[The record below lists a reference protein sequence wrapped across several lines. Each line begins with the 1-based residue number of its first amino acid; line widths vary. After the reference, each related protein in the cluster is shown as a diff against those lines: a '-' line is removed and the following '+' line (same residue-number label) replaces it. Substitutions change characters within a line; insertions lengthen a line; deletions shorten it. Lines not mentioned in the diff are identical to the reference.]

1 MIESSNFA
9 LVARVPVVA
18 AAVLALSMSHL
29 AAPAMAED
37 GAESS
42 SSSQRVISFSGFD
55 VSKDAHSFYSGA
67 LVALNGD
74 FGRDGLV
81 FRAIGVASDY
91 EYDEATVPGGSV
103 DADDRTY
110 DVMIG
115 YQATLGVFTA
125 TAYVGYEYR
134 DIDLSPADPGNET
147 QGSESGFK
155 VALDAETSDEI
166 PLFLSFSGAYST
178 AFDAYYALLRTGYN
192 AKRFVVGPEGLVGEI
207 DGSEYQ
213 RLGGF
218 VTYRFNL
225 TPSMP
230 AEITLN
236 AGHQFVD
243 DEDGG
248 DGFVTPTGGEGAYG
262 GVSMS
267 FSF

>member
-1 MIESSNFA
+1 MIGSS
-9 LVARVPVVA
+9 LVARVPLASA
-18 AAVLALSMSHL
+18 AMLALSMSYL
-29 AAPAMAED
+29 AAPAMAENA
-37 GAESS
+37 AESS
-42 SSSQRVISFSGFD
+42 SSSKRVISFSGFD
-55 VSKDAHSFYSGA
+55 VSEDAHSFYSGA
-67 LVALNGD
+67 LIALNGD
-74 FGRDGLV
+74 FSRDGLV
-81 FRAIGVASDY
+81 FRALGVVGNY
-91 EYDEATVPGGSV
+91 QYDEATVPGGSV
-103 DADDRTY
+103 DADDGAY

-125 TAYVGYEYR
+125 TAYIGYEYR

-155 VALDAETSDEI
+155 VAMDAQTSDEI
-166 PLFLSFSGAYST
+166 PLFVSFSGAYST
-178 AFDAYYALLRTGYN
+178 AFDAYYAMLRTGYN
-192 AKRFVVGPEGLVGEI
+192 AKRFVIGPEGLVGEI

-225 TPSMP
+225 TPAMP

-248 DGFVTPTGGEGAYG
+248 DGFVTSLGGEGAYG